1 MLKSM
6 QVYCYLGKGGK
17 HMPKFA
23 VVADA
28 CTDIPLP
35 IVNKLELNVVPMVVT
50 IGDKTYL
57 HYPDERNLKIED
69 FYQMLREKA
78 TPKTSQPN
86 ANEVL
91 EVIEPLLKAG
101 QDVLVM
107 SISSQLSQTY
117 NSMNIAVTEL
127 REKFP
132 ERKIELFDTLNAST
146 GEGYLV
152 YKALTMR
159 QEDKTLE
166 ETLKYLNDVRN
177 KITTTV
183 IFDDLSHL
191 KRGGRINFAKFALGS
206 LLGIKPALICNSEG
220 KIAPVAKIKLRGRK
234 NAITWLKDTFTNL
247 VEDDSLVMI
256 VHSDAKE
263 DAETL
268 AKELKA
274 ARPKLKEVIIA
285 KMGPVIGA
293 HGGLG
298 TLGLMYLGKT
308 KDVE

>member
-1 MLKSM
+1 
-6 QVYCYLGKGGK
+6 
-17 HMPKFA
+17 MPKFA

-28 CTDIPLP
+28 CTDLPLP
-35 IVNKLELNVVPMVVT
+35 IVKKLELNVVPMVVMV
-50 IGDKTYL
+50 GEKTYL
-57 HYPDERNLKIED
+57 HYPDERNLKIDD

-78 TPKTSQPN
+78 TPRTSQPN
-86 ANEVL
+86 ASEVL
-91 EVIEPLLKAG
+91 EVVEPLLKAG
-101 QDVLVM
+101 QDVLLM
-107 SISSQLSQTY
+107 SISSNLSQTF
-117 NSMNIAVTEL
+117 NSMNIAVGEL

-159 QEDKTLE
+159 KEDKSLE
-166 ETLKYLNDVRN
+166 ETLKFLTDIRN

-191 KRGGRINFAKFALGS
+191 KRGGRINLAKFALGS
-206 LLGIKPALICNSEG
+206 LLGIKPALICSSEG
-220 KIAPVAKIKLRGRK
+220 RIVPVPKLKLRGRK

-247 VEDDSLVMI
+247 VEDESLVLI
-256 VHSDAKE
+256 VHSDAKD
-263 DAETL
+263 DADTL

-274 ARPKLKEVIIA
+274 ARPGIKEIIIA
-285 KMGPVIGA
+285 RMGPVIGA